1 MVFGGELKFPVP
13 GLEDSRDKRL
23 VLFFDGGQVY
33 SKTESI
39 DVSDF
44 RCSTGLAFEWMSA
57 IGPIAFSY
65 AIPFNDSLEDN
76 VEHFQFTLGGLFR

>member
-44 RCSTGLAFEWMSA
+44 RFSTGLAFEWMSA

-65 AIPFNDSLEDN
+65 AIPFNDSSEDN